1 MTATKE
7 TWRAVG
13 ASAITDDLSTVLGTG
28 RSLHFYTTSVAKPNA
43 YLIEI
48 VVLSGIGVEVEI
60 YPKQCHLRSNNY
72 KVWCF
77 PGQECQFPL
86 ERRSNYGSYAT
97 NLAPRSA
104 SSMFLDSNYR
114 IVVSGRDTKYTI
126 RVVSESSACSIISPS
141 NAPFCS
147 SFGQSGRLAWGTL
160 TTFHEKDHHAETLYN
175 ELYIA
180 FSCRKQAGCSC
191 VTLTQPCIDNLHTY
205 ACQAALP
212 ACGPNGNMQ
221 EPTYTICKA
230 VEETCFATFFAA
242 GYPELDCNHN
252 YYVDG
257 VSFVKSPEDDTN
269 PNAIVTTPEEPTNLL
284 GLWIFLGILGFII
297 LVAIIAYVIK
307 ARAGASP
314 AGGNPNPNPNPYV
327 IL

>member
-1 MTATKE
+1 
-7 TWRAVG
+7 
-13 ASAITDDLSTVLGTG
+13 
-28 RSLHFYTTSVAKPNA
+28 
-43 YLIEI
+43 
-48 VVLSGIGVEVEI
+48 
-60 YPKQCHLRSNNY
+60 
-72 KVWCF
+72 
-77 PGQECQFPL
+77 
-86 ERRSNYGSYAT
+86 
-97 NLAPRSA
+97 
-104 SSMFLDSNYR
+104 
-114 IVVSGRDTKYTI
+114 
-126 RVVSESSACSIISPS
+126 
-141 NAPFCS
+141 
-147 SFGQSGRLAWGTL
+147 
-160 TTFHEKDHHAETLYN
+160 
-175 ELYIA
+175 
-180 FSCRKQAGCSC
+180 
-191 VTLTQPCIDNLHTY
+191 
-205 ACQAALP
+205 
-212 ACGPNGNMQ
+212 MQ

-230 VEETCFATFFAA
+230 VEDTCFSSFHGA